1 MVHKKGKVFIIGAG
15 PGDPELISIKGLR
28 RLKEADV
35 ILYDFLVSKELLQFA
50 KKSAEIICVG
60 KSDGLHLLEQ
70 KEINKLL
77 YKKAKDGKIVAR
89 LKGGDPLIFSRGIE
103 EVLYLKKKGVDF
115 EIIPGITS
123 AFAGPESFGIP
134 LTRRGKYSSVAVLTG
149 RKSNGESLDA
159 PDCDT
164 LIYLMAVSNIEKVVK
179 RIIKSGKNKN
189 TPCAFIE
196 KATTG
201 NERIITGNLGNIVGK
216 SRKYSVKAPA
226 VFIVGEVV
234 RYGKKIYG
242 HKYKIA

>member
-1 MVHKKGKVFIIGAG
+1 MVKGKVYIIGAG

-35 ILYDFLVSKELLQFA
+35 ILYDFLASKELLQFA

-103 EVLYLKKKGVDF
+103 EVLYLKKKGVGF

-149 RKSNGESLDA
+149 RKSNGASLDA

-216 SRKYSVKAPA
+216 ARKYSVKAPA